1 MDNKIRRFF
10 LLAGL
15 ILAGLY
21 IVYLC
26 KQIPIMNANEQMRQL
41 EGQIRELQQ
50 ENERLEIELAR
61 YTGLE
66 HIDAQAVRLGMI
78 RPQNVRFIL
87 KNDIIEEIY

>member
-1 MDNKIRRFF
+1 MDKKIRRLV
-10 LLAGL
+10 LLTGL
-15 ILAGLY
+15 IIATLY

-26 KQIPIMNANEQMRQL
+26 KQIPIMNINDQIRQL
-41 EGQIRELQQ
+41 ENQIRELQH

-66 HIDAQAVRLGMI
+66 YIDEQASRLGMI

-87 KNDIIEEIY
+87 KNDLEVPE